1 MKRISIQGANMRD
14 PFLNPFPSS
23 DTARHSIW
31 EMLVSRDITAFLAAD
46 WSMVAGDFVENGFIG
61 IDGRRETN
69 PDNWRLTFPSLAAYR
84 EEWLRQAND
93 FATQSFA
100 EDPRN
105 AIFTTTTLEDI
116 EINGDQAL
124 ARKKF
129 DGSLNKSDGSVDIL
143 KWQTVYYCRLHE
155 GRWKIAGFTG
165 YLPNP
170 MGPA

>member
-1 MKRISIQGANMRD
+1 MKRISIQGENMRD

-23 DTARHSIW
+23 DVARHSIW

-46 WSMVAGDFVENGFIG
+46 WSMVSGDFVEEGFIG

-84 EEWLRQAND
+84 DEWLRQAND
-93 FATQSFA
+93 FAKESFA

-129 DGSLNKSDGSVDIL
+129 DGSLKKSDGSVDVL
-143 KWQTVYYCRLHE
+143 KWQTVYYCRFHQ

-170 MGPA
+170 MGAA

>member
-1 MKRISIQGANMRD
+1 MRD

-46 WSMVAGDFVENGFIG
+46 WSMVAGDFVEDGFIG
-61 IDGRRETN
+61 IDGRREQN
-69 PDNWRLTFPSLAAYR
+69 PDNWRLTFPSLGAYR
-84 EEWLRQAND
+84 DEWLRQAKD

-100 EDPRN
+100 EDPRT

-129 DGSLNKSDGSVDIL
+129 DGSLKKMDGSVDIL